1 MPSDDEA
8 SILRRA
14 LAEVAARGSRKS
26 REEGPGRRIITNA
39 AVPENLV
46 DCVLKLDVA
55 MDAIEPAG
63 FADEVASI
71 EMVIDFIEKLM
82 GVAADGSELD
92 RRLRPA

>member
-1 MPSDDEA
+1 MMKHRSCAGPWPRW
-8 SILRRA
+8 RRA
-14 LAEVAARGSRKS
+14 AAARAG
-26 REEGPGRRIITNA
+26 EEGPGRRIITSA

-71 EMVIDFIEKLM
+71 EMVIDFIEKLK
-82 GVAADGSELD
+82 GVAADG
-92 RRLRPA
+92 